1 MNGISP
7 LTKETPESALVPS
20 VTSEPSEKTT
30 IYEQT
35 LNLPAP

>member
-7 LTKETPESALVPS
+7 LTKETPESSIVPS
-20 VTSEPSEKTT
+20 VISGPSEKTT
-30 IYEQT
+30 VYEQT